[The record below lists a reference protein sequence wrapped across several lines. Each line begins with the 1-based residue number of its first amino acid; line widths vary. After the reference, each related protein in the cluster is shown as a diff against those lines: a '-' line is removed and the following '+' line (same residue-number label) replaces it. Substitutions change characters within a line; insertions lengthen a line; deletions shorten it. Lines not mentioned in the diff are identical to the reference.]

1 MFWAHSIV
9 LLHLHVILNF
19 SEFMSF
25 RLRSSSEWLQIWNYG
40 SLYDYKSYCGIEN
53 ILQPKKDHFSK
64 FEPIMKSFKS
74 SGTHGATLH
83 FKESNSNLMATKN
96 SNTNIPIVNWIIQ
109 LWEFVLITR
118 RDIKLIIE
126 VSIIH
131 CRLSK
136 PIEEVQ

>member
-1 MFWAHSIV
+1 
-9 LLHLHVILNF
+9 
-19 SEFMSF
+19 
-25 RLRSSSEWLQIWNYG
+25 
-40 SLYDYKSYCGIEN
+40 
-53 ILQPKKDHFSK
+53 
-64 FEPIMKSFKS
+64 MKSFKS